1 MEKVRNTVIWLVL
14 LLSVACRNQ
23 EGARIH
29 QVWNYIKERPDS
41 ALSLLNKYS
50 LSDFGA
56 GQPKAE
62 YALLKSIALDKNY
75 VDVTSDSLISVALDY
90 YDRKGNAR
98 ERMLSWYYLARVQD
112 NAKDFNNAIVSLS
125 RAEEYLAKAEEP
137 YYEGLIHMERESL
150 YNRTHNNTEALV
162 EAKRGMDAF
171 ESIGE
176 SKQARIARR
185 RVGLDYLANQDFKG
199 ADSIFLS
206 MASDKDADSLY
217 RADGYFHFARSKVLQ
232 EDYVNAL
239 ILFETG
245 ITQYKGRLSRE
256 QAGAYAYSLYM
267 NGRKDEGKALLAR
280 LAKDTSK
287 QAEAVV
293 SYYRYLIDQEE
304 GDYRK
309 ALQYVK
315 NTMETEDSIARQ
327 TMEQSVIKTQ
337 REYQQKNREL
347 YQAQA
352 EMRKLSIVG
361 LVILLVLLVW
371 IAITILLYIS
381 RRNNQKVAAL
391 VSAEE
396 EAKSL
401 LKQIN
406 QQNEDLSDQL
416 SQTRKKYIAA
426 YKKRFSKIA
435 HLSETYYT
443 TSGMK
448 DGRDIVYR
456 EVSELASFIAK
467 DAHTFR
473 QLERNINSNL
483 SNAMALYREEFPGLE
498 EKEYRFVG
506 YLMAGFPAS
515 TIALLTGLSASNV
528 YVKKMRLLASI
539 SSSDV
544 PDKQHFVMVLEQ

>member
-1 MEKVRNTVIWLVL
+1 MEKVRKTVIWLVL

-41 ALSLLNKYS
+41 ALSLLNEYS

-185 RVGLDYLANQDFKG
+185 RVGLDYLANHDFKG

-217 RADGYFHFARSKVLQ
+217 RADGYFHHARSKVLQ

-256 QAGAYAYSLYM
+256 QAGAYAYALYM
-267 NGRKDEGKALLAR
+267 DGRKEEGKTLLLQMKKALSTQS
-280 LAKDTSK
+280 D
-287 QAEAVV
+287 AVV
-293 SYYRYLIDQEE
+293 SYYQYLIDENE
-304 GDYRK
+304 GNYK
-309 ALQYVK
+309 EALQYLK
-315 NTMETEDSIARQ
+315 NTMEMQDSIAKN
-327 TMEQSVIKTQ
+327 TMEQSIIKTQ

-347 YQAQA
+347 YQAVA
-352 EMRKLSIVG
+352 VKRRTSMICAV
-361 LVILLVLLVW
+361 LVFLLTLGAV
-371 IAITILLYIS
+371 ITIGVAVKRQSDI
-381 RRNNQKVAAL
+381 KVASL
-391 VSAEE
+391 VSAEQ
-396 EAKSL
+396 EARSL
-401 LKQIN
+401 LNVIDR
-406 QQNEDLSDQL
+406 QNNELNEQL
-416 SQTRKKYIAA
+416 SLARKKYVTA

-443 TSGMK
+443 SSGAM
-448 DGRDIVYR
+448 GARDIVYK
-456 EVSELASFIAK
+456 EVSELASFISK

-473 QLERNINSNL
+473 QLERNINANL
-483 SNAMALYREEFPGLE
+483 SNAMALFREEFPDLKE
-498 EKEYRFVG
+498 EEYRFVG
-506 YLMAGFPAS
+506 YLMAGFPAT
-515 TIALLTGLSASNV
+515 TISLLTGLSTSNI
-528 YVKKMRLLASI
+528 YVKKSRLLEFIQI
-539 SSSDV
+539 SEAPS
-544 PDKQHFVMVLEQ
+544 KELLAMVLEQ

>member
-1 MEKVRNTVIWLVL
+1 MKRVIKSIIVYLIL
-14 LLSVACRNQ
+14 LPVACRNQ
-23 EGARIH
+23 EDARVH
-29 QVWNYIKERPDS
+29 QVWSFIQEHPDS
-41 ALSLLNKYS
+41 ALSILKDYS
-50 LSDFGA
+50 LHSFNKGCSR
-56 GQPKAE
+56 AE
-62 YALLKSIALDKNY
+62 FALLKSIALDKNY
-75 VDVTSDSLISVALDY
+75 IDITSDTLIRVALDY
-90 YDRKGNAR
+90 YGKKGNAR
-98 ERMLSWYYLARVQD
+98 DKMLSWYYLARIQD
-112 NAKDFNNAIVSLS
+112 NSKDYNNAIVSLF

-185 RVGLDYLANQDFKG
+185 RVGLDYLANHDFKG

-217 RADGYFHFARSKVLQ
+217 RADGYFHHARSKVLQ

-267 NGRKDEGKALLAR
+267 NGRKDEGKSLLAR

-309 ALQYVK
+309 ALQYVN

-371 IAITILLYIS
+371 IAITILLHIN

-396 EAKSL
+396 GAKSL

-515 TIALLTGLSASNV
+515 TIALLTGLSTSNV

-544 PDKQHFVMVLEQ
+544 PDKQHFIMVLEQ

>member
-1 MEKVRNTVIWLVL
+1 MKRVIKSIIVYLIL
-14 LLSVACRNQ
+14 LPVACRNQ
-23 EGARIH
+23 EDARVH
-29 QVWNYIKERPDS
+29 QVWSFIQEHPDS
-41 ALSLLNKYS
+41 ALSILNDYS
-50 LSDFGA
+50 LHSFNKGCSR
-56 GQPKAE
+56 AE
-62 YALLKSIALDKNY
+62 FALLKSIALDKNY
-75 VDVTSDSLISVALDY
+75 IDITSDTLIRVALDY
-90 YDRKGNAR
+90 YGRKGNAR
-98 ERMLSWYYLARVQD
+98 DKMLSWYYLARIQD
-112 NAKDFNNAIVSLS
+112 NSKDYNNAIVSLF

-232 EDYVNAL
+232 NDYVNAL

-256 QAGAYAYSLYM
+256 QAGAYAYALYM
-267 NGRKDEGKALLAR
+267 DGRKDEGKALLAR
-280 LAKDTSK
+280 LAQGSSK
-287 QAEAVV
+287 QTKAVV

-309 ALQYVK
+309 ALQYVN
-315 NTMETEDSIARQ
+315 NTMGTEDSLARL

-352 EMRKLSIVG
+352 EMRKLSIIA
-361 LVILLVLLVW
+361 LMILLVLLVW
-371 IAITILLYIS
+371 IAITILLDIS

-483 SNAMALYREEFPGLE
+483 SNVMALYREEFPGLE

-515 TIALLTGLSASNV
+515 TIALLTGLSTSNV

>member
-1 MEKVRNTVIWLVL
+1 MKRVIKSIIVYFIL
-14 LLSVACRNQ
+14 LPVACRNQ
-23 EGARIH
+23 EDARVH
-29 QVWNYIKERPDS
+29 QVWSFIQEHPDS
-41 ALSLLNKYS
+41 ALSILNDYS
-50 LSDFGA
+50 LHSFNKGCSR
-56 GQPKAE
+56 AE
-62 YALLKSIALDKNY
+62 FALLKSIALDKNY
-75 VDVTSDSLISVALDY
+75 IDITSDTLIHVALDY
-90 YDRKGNAR
+90 YGRKGNAR
-98 ERMLSWYYLARVQD
+98 DKMLSWYYLARIQD
-112 NAKDFNNAIVSLS
+112 NSKDYNNAIVSLF

-150 YNRTHNNTEALV
+150 YNSTHNNTEALV

-232 EDYVNAL
+232 NDYVNAL

-256 QAGAYAYSLYM
+256 QAGAYAYALYM
-267 NGRKDEGKALLAR
+267 DGRKDEGKALLAR
-280 LAKDTSK
+280 LAQGSSK
-287 QAEAVV
+287 QTKAVV

-309 ALQYVK
+309 ALQYVN
-315 NTMETEDSIARQ
+315 NTMGTEDSLARL

-352 EMRKLSIVG
+352 EMRKLSIIA
-361 LVILLVLLVW
+361 LMILLVLLVW

-406 QQNEDLSDQL
+406 QQNEDLSNQL

-483 SNAMALYREEFPGLE
+483 SNVMALYREEFPGLE

-515 TIALLTGLSASNV
+515 TIALLTGLSTSNV
-528 YVKKMRLLASI
+528 YVKKMRLLAAI

-544 PDKQHFVMVLEQ
+544 PDKQHFIMVLEQ

>member
-1 MEKVRNTVIWLVL
+1 MHKAIYLSLMWLVL
-14 LLSVACRNQ
+14 LPVACRSQ
-23 EGARIH
+23 EEKTVH
-29 QVWNYIKERPDS
+29 SVWDYIKEKPDS
-41 ALSLLNKYS
+41 AITVLNEFS
-50 LSDFGA
+50 LSDFHSSHS
-56 GQPKAE
+56 KAE

-75 VDVTSDSLISVALDY
+75 IDVASDSLIHIALDY
-90 YDRKGNAR
+90 YDRRGSER
-98 ERMLSWYYLARVQD
+98 EKMLSWYYLARVQD

-125 RAEEYLAKAEEP
+125 IAEEHLSRSHEP
-137 YYEGLIHMERESL
+137 YYKGLIHMERESL

-185 RVGLDYLANQDFKG
+185 RVGLDYLANHDFKG

-217 RADGYFHFARSKVLQ
+217 RADGYFHHARSKVLQ

-371 IAITILLYIS
+371 IAITILLHIN

-515 TIALLTGLSASNV
+515 TIALLTGLSTSNV

-544 PDKQHFVMVLEQ
+544 PDKQHFIMVLEQ

>member
-1 MEKVRNTVIWLVL
+1 MKRVIKSIIVYLIL
-14 LLSVACRNQ
+14 LPVACRNQ
-23 EGARIH
+23 EDARVH
-29 QVWNYIKERPDS
+29 QVWSFIQEHPDS
-41 ALSLLNKYS
+41 ALSILNDYS
-50 LSDFGA
+50 LHSFN
-56 GQPKAE
+56 KVCSRAE
-62 YALLKSIALDKNY
+62 FALLKSIALDKNY
-75 VDVTSDSLISVALDY
+75 IDITSDTLIRVALDY

-232 EDYVNAL
+232 NDYVNAL

-256 QAGAYAYSLYM
+256 QAGAYAYALYM
-267 NGRKDEGKALLAR
+267 DGRKDEGKALLAR
-280 LAKDTSK
+280 LAQGSSK
-287 QAEAVV
+287 QTKAVV

-309 ALQYVK
+309 ALQYVN
-315 NTMETEDSIARQ
+315 NTMGTEDSLARL

-352 EMRKLSIVG
+352 EMRKLSIIA
-361 LVILLVLLVW
+361 LMILLVLLIW

-515 TIALLTGLSASNV
+515 TIALLTGLSTSNV

>member
-1 MEKVRNTVIWLVL
+1 
-14 LLSVACRNQ
+14 
-23 EGARIH
+23 
-29 QVWNYIKERPDS
+29 
-41 ALSLLNKYS
+41 
-50 LSDFGA
+50 
-56 GQPKAE
+56 
-62 YALLKSIALDKNY
+62 
-75 VDVTSDSLISVALDY
+75 
-90 YDRKGNAR
+90 
-98 ERMLSWYYLARVQD
+98 
-112 NAKDFNNAIVSLS
+112 
-125 RAEEYLAKAEEP
+125 
-137 YYEGLIHMERESL
+137 
-150 YNRTHNNTEALV
+150 
-162 EAKRGMDAF
+162 
-171 ESIGE
+171 
-176 SKQARIARR
+176 
-185 RVGLDYLANQDFKG
+185 
-199 ADSIFLS
+199 
-206 MASDKDADSLY
+206 
-217 RADGYFHFARSKVLQ
+217 
-232 EDYVNAL
+232 
-239 ILFETG
+239 
-245 ITQYKGRLSRE
+245 
-256 QAGAYAYSLYM
+256 M

-280 LAKDTSK
+280 LAIDTSK

-347 YQAQA
+347 YQARA
-352 EMRKLSIVG
+352 EMRKLFIIA

-371 IAITILLYIS
+371 IAITILLHIN

-396 EAKSL
+396 EVKSL

-448 DGRDIVYR
+448 EGRDIVYR

-483 SNAMALYREEFPGLE
+483 SNAMALYREEFPCLE

-515 TIALLTGLSASNV
+515 TIALLTGLSTSNV

-544 PDKQHFVMVLEQ
+544 PDKQHFIMVLEQ

>member
-1 MEKVRNTVIWLVL
+1 MKRVIKSIIVYFIL
-14 LLSVACRNQ
+14 LPVACRNQ
-23 EGARIH
+23 EDARVH
-29 QVWNYIKERPDS
+29 QVWSFIQEHPDS
-41 ALSLLNKYS
+41 ALSILNDYS
-50 LSDFGA
+50 LHSFNKGCSR
-56 GQPKAE
+56 AE
-62 YALLKSIALDKNY
+62 FALLKSIALDKNY
-75 VDVTSDSLISVALDY
+75 IDITSDTLIRVALDY
-90 YDRKGNAR
+90 YGRKGNAR
-98 ERMLSWYYLARVQD
+98 DKMLSWYYLARIQD
-112 NAKDFNNAIVSLS
+112 NSKDYNNAIVSLF

-232 EDYVNAL
+232 NDYVNAL

-256 QAGAYAYSLYM
+256 QAGAYAYALYM
-267 NGRKDEGKALLAR
+267 DGRKDEGKALLAR
-280 LAKDTSK
+280 LAQGSSK
-287 QAEAVV
+287 QTKAVV

-309 ALQYVK
+309 ALQYVN
-315 NTMETEDSIARQ
+315 NTMGTEDSLARL

-352 EMRKLSIVG
+352 EMRKLSIIA
-361 LVILLVLLVW
+361 LMILLVLLVW

-406 QQNEDLSDQL
+406 QQNEDLSNQL

-483 SNAMALYREEFPGLE
+483 SNVMALYREEFPGLE

-515 TIALLTGLSASNV
+515 TIALLTGLSTSNV
-528 YVKKMRLLASI
+528 YVKKMRLLAAI

-544 PDKQHFVMVLEQ
+544 PDKQHFIMVLEQ